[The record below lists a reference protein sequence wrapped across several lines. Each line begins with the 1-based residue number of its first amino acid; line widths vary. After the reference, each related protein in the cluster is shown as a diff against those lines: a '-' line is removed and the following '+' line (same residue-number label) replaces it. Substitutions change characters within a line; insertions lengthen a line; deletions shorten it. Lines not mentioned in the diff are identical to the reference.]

1 MILWDLNVWYKED
14 VVNDEVVVEDTITI
28 NPAIYIANDDDDVY
42 GSVRKVYTGI
52 LYKTTSEETAKIRA
66 FRSEQEYGSDWFDF
80 ADELYELDIS
90 KGIQGFI
97 DSLGDPTTIPIH
109 DVDDL
114 YHIDSIDKLSGLRT
128 LPTNGQSS

>member
-28 NPAIYIANDDDDVY
+28 NPAIYIADDDDSVY

-52 LYKTTSEETAKIRA
+52 LYKTNSDETAKIRA

-80 ADELYELDIS
+80 ADELYTLDIS

-97 DSLGDPTTIPIH
+97 DSLGDPTTVPIH

-114 YHIDSIDKLSGLRT
+114 YHIDSINKLDGLRT
-128 LPTNGQSS
+128 LPVNSQSS